1 MERNFVHI
9 NGIKYDAIKVVEEL
23 ISTKELWKIKGW
35 EFLIQLMDASDIPVK
50 FHTSG
55 TTGVP
60 KEISFY
66 KNQILKSAQNT
77 NEYFELDSSSK
88 MLLCLPAEFVA
99 GRLMMVRAMMAGAE
113 LKWVKPS
120 LNPLL
125 EENDIH
131 FAAFTPAQVSAIL
144 EDPRSKKNLGK
155 INQVVIG
162 GGEVPPTLIPQLKW
176 MNNSIFVT
184 YGMTETLT
192 HVAVRLISD
201 EIFHSVYQDLVFSV
215 TTEQCLV
222 INLPFLSKEPIITH
236 DIVELL
242 DKHSFKLKGRLDNV
256 INSGGVKLHP
266 EVMEEKLISL
276 GELQPDTFYISSQ
289 SNEQFGQS
297 PVIVMLKEVEPK
309 NTAGFLDKI
318 NGLLNKHEAVKAVII
333 FDKFEYTNSGK
344 LKREKFN

>member
-1 MERNFVHI
+1 MERNFIHI

-23 ISTKELWKIKGW
+23 ISNKELWKIKGL

-66 KNQILKSAQNT
+66 KSQILKSAQNT
-77 NEYFELDSSSK
+77 NEYFELDSSNK

-125 EENDIH
+125 EVNDID
-131 FAAFTPAQVSAIL
+131 FAAFTPAQISAIL
-144 EDPRSKKNLGK
+144 NDPRSKKNLEK
-155 INQVVIG
+155 IKQIIIG
-162 GGEVPPTLIPQLKW
+162 GGEVPQTLIPQLKW
-176 MNNSIFVT
+176 MSNSIFVT

-201 EIFHSVYQDLVFSV
+201 EIFHSVYEDLVFSV
-215 TTEQCLV
+215 TEEQCLV
-222 INLPFLSKEPIITH
+222 INLPFISKEPIITH
-236 DIVELL
+236 DIVELV
-242 DKHSFKLKGRLDNV
+242 DKHSFKLKGRLDHV

-266 EVMEEKLISL
+266 ELMEEKLISL
-276 GELQPDTFYISSQ
+276 GVLQPDTFYISSQ
-289 SNEQFGQS
+289 AHEQFGQS
-297 PVIVMLKEVEPK
+297 PVIVMLKEVEPQ
-309 NTAGFLDKI
+309 NSARFLERI
-318 NGLLNKHEAVKAVII
+318 NGLLNKREAVKAVII
-333 FDKFEYTNSGK
+333 FDKFEYTDSGK